1 METEE
6 RVDSAAPTVEEAI
19 ILGLARLG
27 ATRDEVEIQVLD
39 AGSRGFLGLGAREAQ
54 VRLILR
60 PAAPV
65 PEAPVPPSP
74 APSAPVPSLPVPP
87 APVVPVP
94 EPVAPP
100 VTPVASPATPP
111 LQAPSQP
118 AAAPVA
124 ARPSAPRPHPAA
136 RSGQRKPRPKP
147 ETPPPP
153 TRAEPQEP
161 VPDLSGLDRALIE
174 RVTLEVAQQLFGSL
188 RLHFV
193 LNWRQEERP
202 TLWLSLRG
210 GDAEE
215 LVGPGA
221 RTLDELQYLVRLL
234 VHRLADGNYNLV
246 VDADGYRERR
256 RSNLEAMARKAADR
270 AVQSGRTVR
279 LRSMP
284 ASERRLI
291 HMTLQADPRV
301 QTESIGT
308 GHDRAVTIIP
318 RSKER

>member
-1 METEE
+1 M
-6 RVDSAAPTVEEAI
+6 
-19 ILGLARLG
+19 
-27 ATRDEVEIQVLD
+27 
-39 AGSRGFLGLGAREAQ
+39 
-54 VRLILR
+54 
-60 PAAPV
+60 
-65 PEAPVPPSP
+65 
-74 APSAPVPSLPVPP
+74 
-87 APVVPVP
+87 
-94 EPVAPP
+94 
-100 VTPVASPATPP
+100 
-111 LQAPSQP
+111 
-118 AAAPVA
+118 
-124 ARPSAPRPHPAA
+124 
-136 RSGQRKPRPKP
+136 
-147 ETPPPP
+147 
-153 TRAEPQEP
+153 
-161 VPDLSGLDRALIE
+161 
-174 RVTLEVAQQLFGSL
+174 AQQLFGSL

>member
-60 PAAPV
+60 PAAPA
-65 PEAPVPPSP
+65 PEAPVPP
-74 APSAPVPSLPVPP
+74 LPVSP
-87 APVVPVP
+87 APVVPAP
-94 EPVAPP
+94 EMAIPPVVPVAPP
-100 VTPVASPATPP
+100 VAPPPAS
-111 LQAPSQP
+111 SQP
-118 AAAPVA
+118 AAAPAV
-124 ARPSAPRPHPAA
+124 ARPAAPRPRPAT
-136 RSGQRKPRPKP
+136 GQGPRKPRPKP
-147 ETPPPP
+147 ETTSQPIK
-153 TRAEPQEP
+153 AEPQPPEP
-161 VPDLSGLDRALIE
+161 VPDLSGLESALIE

-221 RTLDELQYLVRLL
+221 RTLDEIQYLVRLL

-256 RSNLEAMARKAADR
+256 RSNLETMARKAAER

-291 HMTLQADPRV
+291 HMTLQTDPRV
-301 QTESIGT
+301 QTESVGT

>member
-6 RVDSAAPTVEEAI
+6 RVDSTAPTVEEAI

-60 PAAPV
+60 PAAP
-65 PEAPVPPSP
+65 AP
-74 APSAPVPSLPVPP
+74 ATPVPP
-87 APVVPVP
+87 APPVPVIPVP
-94 EPVAPP
+94 EPAAPP

-111 LQAPSQP
+111 RPPSPP

-124 ARPSAPRPHPAA
+124 ARPSAPRPH
-136 RSGQRKPRPKP
+136 SGTRQGHRKPRPKL
-147 ETPPPP
+147 ETPPPSTKTESP
-153 TRAEPQEP
+153 EP
-161 VPDLSGLDRALIE
+161 VPDFSGLDRALIE

-291 HMTLQADPRV
+291 HMTLQTDPRV